1 MPLDPAYLLTAAD
14 LSRIYREPSEV
25 VRNKL
30 SDRLSPD
37 FARIIAQSPLVVLAT
52 SGPDGLD
59 CSPRGDVEQV
69 VYVQDEKTLLLP
81 DRPGNNRIDSV
92 RNILANPQVA
102 LIFFVPGVA
111 EAFRVNGTARIT
123 TDPALLSR
131 FAYKNQWPR
140 SLIVIEVEEAFL
152 HCGRAL
158 VRSDVWNADKHV
170 SPSVLPN
177 FVQMLRDQT
186 NVALPDDALVIEDR

>member
-1 MPLDPAYLLTAAD
+1 MDLDPAHLLTADD
-14 LSRIYREPSEV
+14 LGRVYREPGEV
-25 VRNKL
+25 VKNKV

-37 FARIIAQSPLVVLAT
+37 FARIIAQSPLVILTTGGHA
-52 SGPDGLD
+52 GLD
-59 CSPRGDVEQV
+59 CSPRGDVGQV
-69 VYVQDEKTLLLP
+69 VYVHDEKTLLLP

-92 RNILANPQVA
+92 RNILASSQVA
-102 LIFFVPGVA
+102 LLFLVPGVA

-123 TDPALLSR
+123 TDPEWLAR
-131 FAYKNQWPR
+131 FAYKGQLPR
-140 SLIVIEVEEAFL
+140 SLMVIGVEEAFL

-158 VRSDVWNADKHV
+158 LRSDVWNAEKHV